1 MIRPVYPVHLASFVA
16 AVAATR
22 TTDSGAPR
30 TA

>member
-1 MIRPVYPVHLASFVA
+1 VYPVHLASSVA
-16 AVAATR
+16 AVAAPR

>member
-1 MIRPVYPVHLASFVA
+1 MMSAVYPVHLASSDA
-16 AVAATR
+16 AVAARR

>member
-1 MIRPVYPVHLASFVA
+1 MMTPVYPVHLAPSGCANLA
-16 AVAATR
+16 AR

>member
-1 MIRPVYPVHLASFVA
+1 MMTPVYPVHLAPFGTTMV
-16 AVAATR
+16 VVR